1 MKKNLLVLSL
11 LTFGISFSVLAQTQT
26 TVTTSFTR
34 QNNDWAPKVIVIAS
48 YGKSFKLAKTAAG
61 LNNEL
66 KNAVTDL
73 KSGNSF
79 DLNAFVVLR
88 NKRSAVGLKYNQF
101 QSNTSS
107 FTYKVDEKNTF
118 IGPAFLFCPKGNE
131 VGQGNL
137 EVAAGYMG
145 YKQNWIIA
153 GEVPF
158 ELTGSTFGLSAGGGY
173 HFKITKNVLVGPQVN
188 FLVGTIRKFDQNFA
202 DGTKTSFTLEE
213 NNAEGLHRIDLS
225 ISAKIR
231 L

>member
-11 LTFGISFSVLAQTQT
+11 VAFGIGASALAQNQT
-26 TVTTSFTR
+26 TVTTPFTN
-34 QNNDWAPKVIVIAS
+34 QNNDWAPKVILTAS
-48 YGKSFKLAKTAAG
+48 YGKSFKVAKTAAG
-61 LNNEL
+61 LNPEL
-66 KNAVTDL
+66 KSAVTDL
-73 KSGNSF
+73 KSGSSF
-79 DLNAFVVLR
+79 DLNAFVLFR
-88 NKRSAVGLKYNQF
+88 NRKSAVGFKYNQF

-107 FTYKVDEKNTF
+107 FTYKADEKITF
-118 IGPAFLFCPKGNE
+118 IGPAFLFCPEGNE

-137 EVAAGYMG
+137 VVAAGYMG
-145 YKQNWIIA
+145 YKQNWKIF

-188 FLVGTIRKFDQNFA
+188 FLLGTIRKFNQNFA

-225 ISAKIR
+225 VSLKIR